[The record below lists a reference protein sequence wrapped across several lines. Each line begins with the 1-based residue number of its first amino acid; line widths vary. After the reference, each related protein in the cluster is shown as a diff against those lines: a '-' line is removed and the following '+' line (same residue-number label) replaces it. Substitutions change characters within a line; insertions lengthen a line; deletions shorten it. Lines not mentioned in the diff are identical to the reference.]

1 MPPCRNSTNRPSGRH
16 IAPWFLASML
26 LWALPALA
34 QGPTLTVTVAP
45 SPIGIEQE
53 TILQIR
59 VEVAAMRLLRVEP
72 SFEIKNLEMVAGPFQ
87 EQSMQFVNGSISN
100 STTLRWRLRPTA
112 VGEAKVHNI
121 QVEVGE
127 QTLTAEDLT
136 LTVREE
142 AVPEA
147 EPPARRPDPLEE
159 FFRRGRDPFRPSQAT
174 KPELYLRV
182 ETNPGDPFVGEPVHY
197 TLYLFT
203 RNDVTAVNAED
214 LPDFEGFWKEEP
226 VGDNEPRNAQTI
238 TIDGRKW
245 LRVALLERVLYPLRP
260 GELIIAPATMAFSVD
275 LDRSGFF
282 RDRRS
287 VRRRSP
293 ETTLSI
299 RPLPAGGPAAGVPV
313 GRVRL
318 TSKLEPARVEA
329 GKAAKLEVV
338 ARSSGNLRRI
348 PDPRI
353 EAPDGIEIYPPQGEI
368 DRRFTPSG
376 VEFTR
381 KWSWVVVPRVAGEYQ
396 LPAIEVPYFDL
407 QSETFETAL
416 AEGRTLSVSPASL
429 PFDSGLATTDHLHPV
444 RLAPVAALEARPA
457 ADWSTWLLVAV
468 SLVVVF
474 VAVGDFRSA
483 PTSAA
488 SPPPISSTTSRRE
501 LVGAIT
507 ALPDDDPRRT
517 AAELEAVIRGYLV
530 SRWGLDERA
539 PVDGWIERLDGRGMP
554 EVGLE
559 RLARTTDDLHYLRY
573 APQLSQREHLVADL
587 KSAALE
593 WARRMP
599 RR

>member
-1 MPPCRNSTNRPSGRH
+1 M
-16 IAPWFLASML
+16 AAML

-45 SPIGIEQE
+45 SPIGVEQE

-59 VEVAAMRLLRVEP
+59 VEVAAMRLLRVQP
-72 SFEIKNLEMVAGPFQ
+72 AFEIENLEVVAGPFQ

-100 STTLRWRLRPTA
+100 STTLRWRLRPTT

-147 EPPARRPDPLEE
+147 EPPPRRPDPLEE
-159 FFRRGRDPFRPSQAT
+159 FFRRGRDPFRPSQVS

-203 RNDVTAVNAED
+203 RNDVTAINAED

-226 VGDNEPRNAQTI
+226 EGDNEPKNAQTV

-260 GELIIAPATMAFSVD
+260 GELTIAPATMAFSID

-293 ETTLSI
+293 ETTLTV
-299 RPLPAGGPAAGVPV
+299 RPLPAGGPATGVPV

-318 TSKLEPARVEA
+318 ASKLEPATVEV
-329 GKAAKLEVV
+329 GEAAKLEIV

-353 EAPDGIEIYPPQGEI
+353 KAPDGIEIYPPQGEI

-381 KWSWVVVPRVAGEYQ
+381 KWSWVIVPRAAGEYR
-396 LPAIEVPYFDL
+396 LPPIDVPYFDL

-416 AEGRTLSVSPASL
+416 AEGRTLSVSPASV
-429 PFDSGLATTDHLHPV
+429 PIDAGLAPATHLHPV

-457 ADWSTWLLVAV
+457 ANWSTWLLLAA
-468 SLVVVF
+468 SLAVVF
-474 VAVGDFRSA
+474 VAVGDFRSVTTPA
-483 PTSAA
+483 ASAPPTSG
-488 SPPPISSTTSRRE
+488 TTSRRQ
-501 LVGAIT
+501 LVDAIT
-507 ALPDDDPRRT
+507 TLPDDDPRRT

-539 PVDGWIERLDGRGMP
+539 SLDGWVEQLNGSGMS

-559 RLARTTDDLHYLRY
+559 RLTDITDDLHYLRY